1 MVIRNPVKLTV
12 SVNQDLVVVDMSQY
26 IYSFFNLLISDTLFI
41 SIELYIYFFLTQFHL
56 DFPGSN

>member
-41 SIELYIYFFLTQFHL
+41 SIELCIYFFLTQFHL
-56 DFPGSN
+56 DFHGSN